1 MNNAMDFLLWVRGP
15 AFDIA
20 VTVFV
25 IGVLVRLLEIL
36 LLGRRP
42 YLSEAR
48 GSQLMPGLKTVS
60 TRFLA
65 ETGTLKRAL
74 FVVIGGYVFHL
85 GFFITL
91 LLFVP
96 HIELLKATFGIQWP
110 GLPTPVV
117 DAVTVVTLVALIAL
131 LGYRLA
137 HPVMRFLSGFEDYLV
152 WLLTFLPLLTG
163 YLAFHRLIDPYPL
176 ALGLHILSVEIL
188 LILFPFTKLMH
199 TFTAFLARWYNGAM
213 AGRRGVES

>member
-1 MNNAMDFLLWVRGP
+1 MNTSTDFLLWVRGP
-15 AFDIA
+15 ALDVA
-20 VTVFV
+20 VAVFV
-25 IGVLVRLLEIL
+25 IGVLVRLLEIF

-42 YLSEAR
+42 YMSEAR
-48 GSQLMPGLKTVS
+48 GSQWGPGLKTVAN
-60 TRFLA
+60 RFLA
-65 ETGTLKRAL
+65 ESGTLRRAL
-74 FVVIGGYVFHL
+74 FIVIGGYIFHL
-85 GFFITL
+85 GFFTTL

-96 HIELLKATFGIQWP
+96 HIELLQATFGIEWA

-117 DAVTVVTLVALIAL
+117 DAITVVTMVALIAL
-131 LGYRLA
+131 LGYRLT
-137 HPVMRFLSGFEDYLV
+137 HPVLRFLSGFEDYLV
-152 WLLTFLPLLTG
+152 WVLTFLPLLTG
-163 YLAFHRLIDPYPL
+163 YLAFHRLVNPYPL

>member
-15 AFDIA
+15 AFDVA
-20 VTVFV
+20 VAVFV
-25 IGVLVRLLEIL
+25 IGVLMRLLEIF

-42 YLSEAR
+42 NLSEAR
-48 GSQLMPGLKTVS
+48 GSQVGPGLKTVA

-65 ETGTLKRAL
+65 ESGTLRRAL
-74 FVVIGGYVFHL
+74 FIVIGGYVFHL
-85 GFFITL
+85 GFFIIL

-96 HIELLKATFGIQWP
+96 HIELIHATFGIEWA

-117 DAVTVVTLVALIAL
+117 DIITVVTLVALIAL

-137 HPVMRFLSGFEDYLV
+137 HPVLRFLSGFEDYLV
-152 WLLTFLPLLTG
+152 WVLTFLPLVTG
-163 YLAFHRLIDPYPL
+163 YLAFHRLVNPYSL
-176 ALGLHILSVEIL
+176 VLGLHILSVEIL

-199 TFTAFLARWYNGAM
+199 TFTTFLARWYNGAM